1 MRSRRQLTTIVS
13 FPSQEGLI
21 RRDMLALVRQA
32 FTGVYEVDRE
42 IGKGGN
48 ARIFLAR
55 DSSGQPVA
63 LKILHPELLVSV
75 AADRFLREIQIA
87 SKLDN
92 PHIAKI
98 LDSGEREWLVYYV
111 MSFVE
116 GATLRERLD
125 TMRCLPIAETLK
137 IACDLL
143 DALDHAH
150 GHGIIHRDV
159 KPANI
164 VLSAGGAVLLDF
176 GIARAVVASGSDQLT
191 RSGIAVGTSTYMS
204 PEQIAALADIDPR
217 SDLYSVGCVLFEC
230 LAGQPPFMHRN
241 EAVVL
246 QLHLTQPP
254 PDVRTL
260 RSDTPA
266 ELAAGIAKA
275 MAKSPGDRWRSALE
289 MRDVLAACPV

>member
-1 MRSRRQLTTIVS
+1 
-13 FPSQEGLI
+13 
-21 RRDMLALVRQA
+21 MLALVRQA
-32 FTGVYEVDRE
+32 FTGRYEVERE
-42 IGKGGN
+42 VGKGGN

-55 DSSGQPVA
+55 GQDGQPVA

-75 AADRFLREIQIA
+75 AAERFLREIKIA
-87 SKLDN
+87 SQLDN

-116 GATLRERLD
+116 GPTLRERLD
-125 TMRCLPIAETLK
+125 TMRMLPIAETLR
-137 IACDLL
+137 IADDVLE
-143 DALDHAH
+143 ALDHAH

-164 VLSAGGAVLLDF
+164 VLAAEGAVLLDF

-204 PEQIAALADIDPR
+204 PEQITALSDIDHR

-230 LAGQPPFMHRN
+230 LAGQPPYAHRN

-246 QLHLTQPP
+246 QFHLNQQV

-260 RSDTPA
+260 RSDTPP
-266 ELAAGIAKA
+266 ELATLISKALAKTREQ
-275 MAKSPGDRWRSALE
+275 RWSSAAE
-289 MRDVLAACPV
+289 MREALAGVTA

>member
-1 MRSRRQLTTIVS
+1 LATIDASLHRR
-13 FPSQEGLI
+13 GLI

-32 FTGVYEVDRE
+32 FTGRYEVVRE
-42 IGKGGN
+42 IGRGGN

-55 DSSGQPVA
+55 DPSGRAVA

-87 SKLDN
+87 SRLDN

-116 GATLRERLD
+116 GATLRERMDSL
-125 TMRCLPIAETLK
+125 RCLPIPETLR

-143 DALDHAH
+143 DALHHAH

-164 VLSAGGAVLLDF
+164 VLSGQGAVLLDF
-176 GIARAVVASGSDQLT
+176 GIARAVVASGTDQLT

-204 PEQIAALADIDPR
+204 PEQITALAGIDHR

-260 RSDTPA
+260 RSDAPA
-266 ELAAGIAKA
+266 ELAASISKA
-275 MAKSPGDRWRSALE
+275 MAKSPAERWRSALE
-289 MRDVLAACPV
+289 MRDVLAACPVGG

>member
-1 MRSRRQLTTIVS
+1 
-13 FPSQEGLI
+13 
-21 RRDMLALVRQA
+21 MLALVRQA
-32 FTGVYEVDRE
+32 FTGRYEVDRE

-55 DSSGQPVA
+55 DPSGQMVA

-87 SKLDN
+87 SRLDN

-125 TMRCLPIAETLK
+125 TIRCLPIAETLRL
-137 IACDLL
+137 ACDLL
-143 DALDHAH
+143 EALGHAH
-150 GHGIIHRDV
+150 DHGVIHRDV

-164 VLSAGGAVLLDF
+164 VLSAQGAVLLDF
-176 GIARAVVASGSDQLT
+176 GIARAVIASGTDQLT

-204 PEQIAALADIDPR
+204 PEQITALADIDHR

-230 LAGQPPFMHRN
+230 IAGQPPFMHRN

-246 QLHLTQPP
+246 QLHLTQPA

-260 RSDTPA
+260 RSDTPT
-266 ELAAGIAKA
+266 ELATGIAKA
-275 MAKSPGDRWRSALE
+275 MAKSPGDRWRSATE
-289 MRDVLAACPV
+289 MRDFLAACPV

>member
-1 MRSRRQLTTIVS
+1 
-13 FPSQEGLI
+13 
-21 RRDMLALVRQA
+21 MLALVRQA
-32 FTGVYEVDRE
+32 FTGRYEVDRE

-55 DSSGQPVA
+55 DPSGRAVA

-75 AADRFLREIQIA
+75 AADRFLREIRLA
-87 SKLDN
+87 SQLDN
-92 PHIAKI
+92 PHIARI

-116 GATLRERLD
+116 GATLRERMD
-125 TMRCLPIAETLK
+125 TLRCLPIVETLR
-137 IACDLL
+137 IACDVLE
-143 DALDHAH
+143 ALDHAH

-164 VLSAGGAVLLDF
+164 VLSAEGAVLLDF
-176 GIARAVVASGSDQLT
+176 GIARAVVASGTDQLT

-204 PEQIAALADIDPR
+204 PEQITAVADIDPR

-246 QLHLTQPP
+246 QLHLTQPV
-254 PDVRTL
+254 PDVRRL

-289 MRDVLAACPV
+289 MRDGLAACPV

>member
-1 MRSRRQLTTIVS
+1 
-13 FPSQEGLI
+13 
-21 RRDMLALVRQA
+21 MLALVRQA

-55 DSSGQPVA
+55 DSSGQSVA

-143 DALDHAH
+143 DALQHAH

-164 VLSAGGAVLLDF
+164 VLSGAGAVLLDF

-204 PEQIAALADIDPR
+204 PEQITALADIDHR

-246 QLHLTQPP
+246 QLHLTQPA

-266 ELAAGIAKA
+266 ELAASIAKA